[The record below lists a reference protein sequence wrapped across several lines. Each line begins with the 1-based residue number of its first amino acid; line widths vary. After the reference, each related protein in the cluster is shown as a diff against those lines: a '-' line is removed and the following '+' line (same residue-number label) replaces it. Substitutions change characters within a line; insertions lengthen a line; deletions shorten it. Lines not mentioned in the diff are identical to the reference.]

1 MREKKLPT
9 EQVSGQ
15 IKKLPMP
22 AIHIENTH
30 VCWPHQGQLK
40 ATNKKE
46 GKSESK
52 LGRRESNPH
61 YRGLP
66 QYVPCLLTEKATNR
80 L

>member
-1 MREKKLPT
+1 MKTPLCWKTAHACYTYREHTCVLAP
-9 EQVSGQ
+9 
-15 IKKLPMP
+15 PR
-22 AIHIENTH
+22 AA
-30 VCWPHQGQLK
+30 K
-40 ATNKKE
+40 ATNNIE

>member
-1 MREKKLPT
+1 MLE
-9 EQVSGQ
+9 
-15 IKKLPMP
+15 KLPMP
-22 AIHIENTH
+22 AIHIKNTP
-30 VCWPHQGQLK
+30 VCCPHQRQLK

-66 QYVPCLLTEKATNR
+66 QCVPCLLIGKATNR
-80 L
+80 LSSADLC